1 MKKIFKIILLFT
13 LTFNFLIFNSN
24 LTRAD
29 NFEPSSYINT
39 IYAVNLCG
47 PGSSLTACVG
57 PVVLGS
63 TTAGTTFD
71 LGSVAAGSS
80 AGNMGNLSAAVPG
93 TAYSFAQVVL
103 SRAFTVTGQAA
114 ASGTR
119 CRTETDNGF
128 DVSSP
133 SAVAGVSDTAAAE
146 SQVIGIPSGPTI
158 SSNMIGT
165 TSLTGLD
172 GADNSSGNGNIANAE
187 PRVKFRFAL
196 SAPITIKQGKLPTFT
211 IAFDL
216 SEALQFNTVGEGD
229 SAVACVATPGPPN
242 VTASFSN

>member
-24 LTRAD
+24 LTRAA
-29 NFEPSSYINT
+29 NYEPSSYINT

-93 TAYSFAQVVL
+93 TTYSFAQVVL

-128 DVSSP
+128 DVSNP
-133 SAVAGVSDTAAAE
+133 SAVAGANDTAAAE
-146 SQVIGIPSGPTI
+146 SQVIGIQTGQTI

-172 GADNSSGNGNIANAE
+172 GADNSSGNGNIADAE
-187 PRVKFRFAL
+187 PRFKFRFAL

-216 SEALQFNTVGEGD
+216 SEALQFNTVGEG
-229 SAVACVATPGPPN
+229 ACVATPGPPN

>member
-24 LTRAD
+24 LTRAA

-93 TAYSFAQVVL
+93 TTYSFAQVVL

-128 DVSSP
+128 NVSSP
-133 SAVAGVSDTAAAE
+133 SSAVAGVSDTAAAE
-146 SQVIGIPSGPTI
+146 SQVIGIPSGTTI
-158 SSNMIGT
+158 PSNMIGT

-172 GADNSSGNGNIANAE
+172 GADNSSGNGNIADAE

-216 SEALQFNTVGEGD
+216 SEALQFNTVSGT
-229 SAVACVATPGPPN
+229 ACVATPGPPN

>member
-1 MKKIFKIILLFT
+1 MKKIFKIISL
-13 LTFNFLIFNSN
+13 LTFTFYSTFVYSN
-24 LTRAD
+24 LARAV
-29 NFEPSSYINT
+29 EPSSYINT

-93 TAYSFAQVVL
+93 TTYSFAQVVL

-133 SAVAGVSDTAAAE
+133 SAVAGANDTAAAE
-146 SQVIGIPSGPTI
+146 SQVIGIPSGNTI

-172 GADNSSGNGNIANAE
+172 GADNSSGNGNIADAE

-196 SAPITIKQGKLPTFT
+196 TAPITIVQGKLPTFT

-216 SEALQFNTVGEGD
+216 SDALTFGG
-229 SAVACVATPGPPN
+229 SCAATPSAPS

>member
-1 MKKIFKIILLFT
+1 MKKIFQTISLIT
-13 LTFNFLIFNSN
+13 LTFYFLVFSSN
-24 LTRAD
+24 LTRAA
-29 NFEPSSYINT
+29 NYEPSSYINT

-47 PGSSLTACVG
+47 PGSSLTACVA

-63 TTAGTTFD
+63 STAGTTFD
-71 LGSVAAGSS
+71 LGSVTAGAS
-80 AGNMGNLSAAVPG
+80 AGNMGNLSAAVSG
-93 TAYSFAQVVL
+93 TTYSFAQVVL

-119 CRTETDNGF
+119 CRTEADNGF

-133 SAVAGVSDTAAAE
+133 SAVVGANDTAAAE
-146 SQVIGIPSGPTI
+146 SQVIGIPSGSDIP
-158 SSNMIGT
+158 SNMIGT

-172 GADNSSGNGNIANAE
+172 GADNSSGNGNIADAE

-196 SAPITIKQGKLPTFT
+196 STPITIQQGKLPTFT
-211 IAFDL
+211 ISFDL
-216 SEALQFNTVGEGD
+216 SEALQFNTVSGT
-229 SAVACVATPGPPN
+229 VCVATPNAPS

>member
-1 MKKIFKIILLFT
+1 MKKIFKIISL
-13 LTFNFLIFNSN
+13 LTFTFYSTFVYSN
-24 LTRAD
+24 LARAV
-29 NFEPSSYINT
+29 EASSYINT

-63 TTAGTTFD
+63 STSGTTFD
-71 LGSVAAGSS
+71 LGSVAAGAS
-80 AGNMGNLSAAVPG
+80 AGNMGNLSAAVSG
-93 TAYSFAQVVL
+93 TTYSFAQVIL
-103 SRAFTVTGQAA
+103 SRAFTVTGEAA
-114 ASGTR
+114 ATGTR
-119 CRTETDNGF
+119 CRTETDNEF

-133 SAVAGVSDTAAAE
+133 SAVTGSNDTAAAE
-146 SQVIGIPSGPTI
+146 SQIIGIPSGNTI
-158 SSNMIGT
+158 TSNMIGT

-196 SAPITIKQGKLPTFT
+196 TTPITIVQGKLPTFT
-211 IAFDL
+211 ISFDL
-216 SEALQFNTVGEGD
+216 SNALTFSGGAT
-229 SAVACVATPGPPN
+229 CTATPGAPS

>member
-1 MKKIFKIILLFT
+1 MKKIFKIITLFT

-24 LTRAD
+24 LTRAA

-39 IYAVNLCG
+39 IYTVNLCG

-93 TAYSFAQVVL
+93 TTYSFAQVVL

-114 ASGTR
+114 ASVTR

-133 SAVAGVSDTAAAE
+133 SAVAGANDTAAAE
-146 SQVIGIPSGPTI
+146 SQVIGIPSGNTI

-172 GADNSSGNGNIANAE
+172 GADNSSGNGNIADAE
-187 PRVKFRFAL
+187 QRVKFRFAL

-216 SEALQFNTVGEGD
+216 SEALQFNTVSGT
-229 SAVACVATPGPPN
+229 ACVATPGPPN

>member
-1 MKKIFKIILLFT
+1 MKKIFKIISL
-13 LTFNFLIFNSN
+13 LTFTFYSTFVYSN
-24 LTRAD
+24 LARAV
-29 NFEPSSYINT
+29 EPSSYINT
-39 IYAVNLCG
+39 IYAINLCG

-93 TAYSFAQVVL
+93 TTYSFAQVVL

-119 CRTETDNGF
+119 CRTETDNEF

-133 SAVAGVSDTAAAE
+133 SAVAGANDTAAAE
-146 SQVIGIPSGPTI
+146 SQVIGIPSGTI

-172 GADNSSGNGNIANAE
+172 GADNSSGNGNIADAE

-216 SEALQFNTVGEGD
+216 SEALQFNTVSGT
-229 SAVACVATPGPPN
+229 VCVATPGPPN

>member
-1 MKKIFKIILLFT
+1 MKKIFKIISL
-13 LTFNFLIFNSN
+13 LTFTFYLTFVYSN
-24 LTRAD
+24 LSRAASH
-29 NFEPSSYINT
+29 EPSSYINT

-63 TTAGTTFD
+63 STSGTTFD
-71 LGSVAAGSS
+71 LGSVAAGAS
-80 AGNMGNLSAAVPG
+80 AGNMGNLSAAVSG
-93 TAYSFAQVVL
+93 TTYSFAQVIL
-103 SRAFTVTGQAA
+103 SRAFTVTGEAGAA
-114 ASGTR
+114 GGSNR
-119 CRTETDNGF
+119 CRTETDNEF

-133 SAVAGVSDTAAAE
+133 SAVLGANDTAAAE
-146 SQVIGIPSGPTI
+146 SQVIGIPSGTI
-158 SSNMIGT
+158 PSNMIGT

-172 GADNSSGNGNIANAE
+172 GADNSSGNGNIADAE

-196 SAPITIKQGKLPTFT
+196 TAPVTIVQGKLPTFT

-216 SEALQFNTVGEGD
+216 SDALTFGG
-229 SAVACVATPGPPN
+229 SCAATPSAPS

>member
-1 MKKIFKIILLFT
+1 MKKIFKIISL
-13 LTFNFLIFNSN
+13 LTFTFYLTFVYSN
-24 LTRAD
+24 LSRAASH
-29 NFEPSSYINT
+29 EPSSYINT

-63 TTAGTTFD
+63 STSGTTFD
-71 LGSVAAGSS
+71 LGSVAAGAS
-80 AGNMGNLSAAVPG
+80 AGNMGNLSAAVSG
-93 TAYSFAQVVL
+93 TTYSFAQVIL
-103 SRAFTVTGQAA
+103 SRAFTVTGEAA
-114 ASGTR
+114 ATGTR
-119 CRTETDNGF
+119 CRTETDNEF

-133 SAVAGVSDTAAAE
+133 SAVTGSNDTAAAE
-146 SQVIGIPSGPTI
+146 SQIIGIPSGNTI
-158 SSNMIGT
+158 TSNMIGT

-196 SAPITIKQGKLPTFT
+196 TAPITIVQGKLPTFT

-216 SEALQFNTVGEGD
+216 SDALTFGG
-229 SAVACVATPGPPN
+229 SCAATPSAPS

>member
-24 LTRAD
+24 LTRAA

-39 IYAVNLCG
+39 IYTVNLCG

-57 PVVLGS
+57 PIVLGS

-93 TAYSFAQVVL
+93 TTYSFAQVVL
-103 SRAFTVTGQAA
+103 SRAFTVTGQAG
-114 ASGTR
+114 ASGGSNR

-133 SAVAGVSDTAAAE
+133 SAVAGANDTAAAE
-146 SQVIGIPSGPTI
+146 SQVIGIPSGNTI

-172 GADNSSGNGNIANAE
+172 GADNSSGNGNIADAE

-216 SEALQFNTVGEGD
+216 SEALQFNTVSGT
-229 SAVACVATPGPPN
+229 ACVATPGPPN

>member
-1 MKKIFKIILLFT
+1 MKKIFKIISL
-13 LTFNFLIFNSN
+13 LTFTFYSTFVYSN
-24 LTRAD
+24 LARAV
-29 NFEPSSYINT
+29 EPSSYINT
-39 IYAVNLCG
+39 IHAVNLCG

-71 LGSVAAGSS
+71 LGSVAAGES
-80 AGNMGNLSAAVPG
+80 AGNMGNLSAAVSG
-93 TAYSFAQVVL
+93 TTYSFAQVIL
-103 SRAFTVTGQAA
+103 SRAFTVTGEAGAA
-114 ASGTR
+114 GGSNR
-119 CRTETDNGF
+119 CRTETDNEF

-133 SAVAGVSDTAAAE
+133 SAVLGANDTAAAE
-146 SQVIGIPSGPTI
+146 SQVIGIPSGNTI
-158 SSNMIGT
+158 PSNMIGT

-172 GADNSSGNGNIANAE
+172 GADNSSGNGNIADAE

-196 SAPITIKQGKLPTFT
+196 TAPITIVQGKLPTFT

-216 SEALQFNTVGEGD
+216 SNALTFGG
-229 SAVACVATPGPPN
+229 SCAATPGAPS

>member
-1 MKKIFKIILLFT
+1 M
-13 LTFNFLIFNSN
+13 S
-24 LTRAD
+24 RAASH
-29 NFEPSSYINT
+29 EPSSYINT

-63 TTAGTTFD
+63 RTAGTTFD
-71 LGSVAAGSS
+71 LGSVAAGAS
-80 AGNMGNLSAAVPG
+80 AGNMGNLSAAVSG
-93 TAYSFAQVVL
+93 TTYSFAQVIL
-103 SRAFTVTGQAA
+103 SRAFTVTGEAGQLM
-114 ASGTR
+114 GTR
-119 CRTETDNGF
+119 CRTETDNEF

-133 SAVAGVSDTAAAE
+133 SAVLGANDTAAAE
-146 SQVIGIPSGPTI
+146 SQVIGIPSGNTI
-158 SSNMIGT
+158 TSNMIGT

-172 GADNSSGNGNIANAE
+172 GADNSSGNGNIADAE

-196 SAPITIKQGKLPTFT
+196 TTPITIVQGKLPTFT

-216 SEALQFNTVGEGD
+216 SNALTFGG
-229 SAVACVATPGPPN
+229 SCAATPGAPS

>member
-1 MKKIFKIILLFT
+1 MKKIFKIISL
-13 LTFNFLIFNSN
+13 LTFTFYSTFVYSN
-24 LTRAD
+24 LARAV
-29 NFEPSSYINT
+29 EPSSYINT
-39 IYAVNLCG
+39 IYAINLCG

-93 TAYSFAQVVL
+93 TTYSFAQVVL

-119 CRTETDNGF
+119 CRTETDNEF

-133 SAVAGVSDTAAAE
+133 SAVAGANDTAAAE
-146 SQVIGIPSGPTI
+146 SQVIGIPSGNTI

-172 GADNSSGNGNIANAE
+172 GADNSSGNGNIADAE

-216 SEALQFNTVGEGD
+216 SEALQFNTVSGT
-229 SAVACVATPGPPN
+229 VCVATPGPPN

>member
-1 MKKIFKIILLFT
+1 MKKIFKIISL
-13 LTFNFLIFNSN
+13 LTFTFYSTFVYSN
-24 LTRAD
+24 LARAV
-29 NFEPSSYINT
+29 EPSSYINT

-63 TTAGTTFD
+63 STSGTTFD
-71 LGSVAAGSS
+71 LGSVAAGAS
-80 AGNMGNLSAAVPG
+80 AGNMGNLSAAVSG
-93 TAYSFAQVVL
+93 TTYSFAQVIL
-103 SRAFTVTGQAA
+103 SRAFTVTGEAA
-114 ASGTR
+114 ATGTR
-119 CRTETDNGF
+119 CRTETDNEF

-133 SAVAGVSDTAAAE
+133 SAVTGSNDTAAAE
-146 SQVIGIPSGPTI
+146 SQVIGIPSGNTI
-158 SSNMIGT
+158 TSNMIGT

-196 SAPITIKQGKLPTFT
+196 TTPITIVQGKLPTFT
-211 IAFDL
+211 ISFDL
-216 SEALQFNTVGEGD
+216 STALTFSGGAT
-229 SAVACVATPGPPN
+229 CTATPGAPS

>member
-1 MKKIFKIILLFT
+1 MKKIFKIISL
-13 LTFNFLIFNSN
+13 LTFTFYSTFVYSN
-24 LTRAD
+24 LARAV
-29 NFEPSSYINT
+29 EASSYINT

-71 LGSVAAGSS
+71 LGSVTAGAS
-80 AGNMGNLSAAVPG
+80 AGNMGNLSAAVSG
-93 TAYSFAQVVL
+93 TTYSFAQVIL

-119 CRTETDNGF
+119 CRTEADNGF

-133 SAVAGVSDTAAAE
+133 SAVLGANDTAAAE
-146 SQVIGIPSGPTI
+146 SQVIGIPSGNIIP
-158 SSNMIGT
+158 SNMIGT

-172 GADNSSGNGNIANAE
+172 GADNSSGNGNIADAE

-196 SAPITIKQGKLPTFT
+196 TAPVTIVQGKLPTFT

-216 SEALQFNTVGEGD
+216 SDALTFGG
-229 SAVACVATPGPPN
+229 SCAATPSAPS

>member
-1 MKKIFKIILLFT
+1 MKKIFKIIALFI
-13 LTFNFLIFNSN
+13 LTFNFLIFNSS
-24 LTRAD
+24 LTRAA

-39 IYAVNLCG
+39 IYTVNLCG

-93 TAYSFAQVVL
+93 TTYSFAQVVL

-133 SAVAGVSDTAAAE
+133 SAVAGANDTAAAE
-146 SQVIGIPSGPTI
+146 SQVIGIPSGNTI

-172 GADNSSGNGNIANAE
+172 GADNSSGNGNIADAE

-216 SEALQFNTVGEGD
+216 SEALQFNTQGSTD
-229 SAVACVATPGPPN
+229 CVATPGPPN
-242 VTASFSN
+242 VTASFTN

>member
-1 MKKIFKIILLFT
+1 MKKIFKIISL
-13 LTFNFLIFNSN
+13 LTFTFYSTFVYSN
-24 LTRAD
+24 LARAV
-29 NFEPSSYINT
+29 EPSSYINT
-39 IYAVNLCG
+39 IYAINLCG

-80 AGNMGNLSAAVPG
+80 AGNMGNLSVAVPG
-93 TAYSFAQVVL
+93 TTYSFAQVVL

-133 SAVAGVSDTAAAE
+133 SAVAGANDTAAAE
-146 SQVIGIPSGPTI
+146 SQVIGIPSGNTI

-172 GADNSSGNGNIANAE
+172 GADNSSGNGNIADAE

-216 SEALQFNTVGEGD
+216 SEALQFNTVSGT
-229 SAVACVATPGPPN
+229 ACVATPGPPN

>member
-1 MKKIFKIILLFT
+1 MKKIFKIISL
-13 LTFNFLIFNSN
+13 LTFTFYSTFVYSN
-24 LTRAD
+24 LARAV
-29 NFEPSSYINT
+29 EASSYINT

-47 PGSSLTACVG
+47 PGSSLTACVA

-63 TTAGTTFD
+63 STAGTTFD
-71 LGSVAAGSS
+71 LGSVAAGAS
-80 AGNMGNLSAAVPG
+80 AGNMGNLSAAVSG
-93 TAYSFAQVVL
+93 TTYSFAQVVL

-119 CRTETDNGF
+119 CRTETDNEF

-133 SAVAGVSDTAAAE
+133 SAVAGANDTAAAE
-146 SQVIGIPSGPTI
+146 SQVIGIPSGNTI

-172 GADNSSGNGNIANAE
+172 GADNSSGNGNIADAE

-196 SAPITIKQGKLPTFT
+196 TAPITIVQGKLPTFT

-216 SEALQFNTVGEGD
+216 SDALTFGGSCAAIP
-229 SAVACVATPGPPN
+229 SAPS

>member
-1 MKKIFKIILLFT
+1 MKKIFKIIVLFT

-24 LTRAD
+24 LTRAA

-39 IYAVNLCG
+39 IYTVNLCG

-80 AGNMGNLSAAVPG
+80 AGNMGNLSAAVTG
-93 TAYSFAQVVL
+93 TTYSFAQVIL
-103 SRAFTVTGQAA
+103 SRAFTVTGQAGA
-114 ASGTR
+114 PGGSAR

-133 SAVAGVSDTAAAE
+133 SAVAGANDTAAAE
-146 SQVIGIPSGPTI
+146 SQVIGIPSGNTI

-172 GADNSSGNGNIANAE
+172 GADNSSGNGNIADAE

-216 SEALQFNTVGEGD
+216 SEALQFNTVSGT
-229 SAVACVATPGPPN
+229 ACVATPGPPN

>member
-1 MKKIFKIILLFT
+1 MKKIFKIISL
-13 LTFNFLIFNSN
+13 LTFTFYSTFVYSN
-24 LTRAD
+24 LARAV
-29 NFEPSSYINT
+29 EASSYINT

-71 LGSVAAGSS
+71 LGSVTAGAS
-80 AGNMGNLSAAVPG
+80 AGNMGNLSAAVSG
-93 TAYSFAQVVL
+93 TTYSFAQVIL
-103 SRAFTVTGQAA
+103 SRAFTVTGEAA
-114 ASGTR
+114 ATGTR
-119 CRTETDNGF
+119 CRTETDNEF

-133 SAVAGVSDTAAAE
+133 SAVTGSNDTAAAE
-146 SQVIGIPSGPTI
+146 SQVIGIPSGNTI
-158 SSNMIGT
+158 TSNMIGT

-196 SAPITIKQGKLPTFT
+196 TTPITIVQGKLPTFT
-211 IAFDL
+211 ISFDL
-216 SEALQFNTVGEGD
+216 STALTFSGGAT
-229 SAVACVATPGPPN
+229 CTATPGAPS

>member
-24 LTRAD
+24 LTRAA
-29 NFEPSSYINT
+29 NYEPSSYINT

-93 TAYSFAQVVL
+93 TTYSFAQVVL

-128 DVSSP
+128 NVSSP
-133 SAVAGVSDTAAAE
+133 SSAVAGVSDTAAAE
-146 SQVIGIPSGPTI
+146 SQVIGIPSGNTI

-172 GADNSSGNGNIANAE
+172 GADNSSGNGNIADAE

-216 SEALQFNTVGEGD
+216 SEALQFGVG
-229 SAVACVATPGPPN
+229 CVATPGPPN

>member
-1 MKKIFKIILLFT
+1 MKKIFKIISL
-13 LTFNFLIFNSN
+13 LTFTFYLTFVYSN
-24 LTRAD
+24 LSRAASH
-29 NFEPSSYINT
+29 EPSSYINT
-39 IYAVNLCG
+39 IYAINLCG

-71 LGSVAAGSS
+71 LGSVTAGAS
-80 AGNMGNLSAAVPG
+80 AGNMGNLSAAVSG
-93 TAYSFAQVVL
+93 TTYSFAQVIL
-103 SRAFTVTGQAA
+103 SRAFTVTGEAGAA
-114 ASGTR
+114 GGSNR
-119 CRTETDNGF
+119 CRTETDNEF

-133 SAVAGVSDTAAAE
+133 SVVLGANDTAAAE
-146 SQVIGIPSGPTI
+146 SQVIGIPSGTI

-172 GADNSSGNGNIANAE
+172 GADNSSGNGNIADAE

-196 SAPITIKQGKLPTFT
+196 TAPITIVQGKLPTFT

-216 SEALQFNTVGEGD
+216 SDALTFGG
-229 SAVACVATPGPPN
+229 SCAATPSAPS

>member
-24 LTRAD
+24 LTRAAD
-29 NFEPSSYINT
+29 YEPSSYINT
-39 IYAVNLCG
+39 IYTVNLCG

-93 TAYSFAQVVL
+93 TTYSFAQVVL

-133 SAVAGVSDTAAAE
+133 TAVAGANDTAAAE
-146 SQVIGIPSGPTI
+146 SQVIGIPSGTI

-216 SEALQFNTVGEGD
+216 SEALQFNEVGGT
-229 SAVACVATPGPPN
+229 ACVATPGPPN

>member
-1 MKKIFKIILLFT
+1 MKKIFKIISL
-13 LTFNFLIFNSN
+13 LTFTFYLTFVYSN
-24 LTRAD
+24 LSRAASH
-29 NFEPSSYINT
+29 EPSSYINT

-57 PVVLGS
+57 PVILGS
-63 TTAGTTFD
+63 STSGTTFD
-71 LGSVAAGSS
+71 LGSVAAGAS
-80 AGNMGNLSAAVPG
+80 AGNMGNLSAAVSG
-93 TAYSFAQVVL
+93 TTYSFAQVIL
-103 SRAFTVTGQAA
+103 SRAFTVTGEAGAA
-114 ASGTR
+114 GGSNR
-119 CRTETDNGF
+119 CRTETDNEF

-133 SAVAGVSDTAAAE
+133 SVVLGANDTAAAE
-146 SQVIGIPSGPTI
+146 SQVIGIPSGTI

-172 GADNSSGNGNIANAE
+172 GADNSSGNGNIADAE

-196 SAPITIKQGKLPTFT
+196 TAPITIVHGKLPTFT

-216 SEALQFNTVGEGD
+216 SDALTFGG
-229 SAVACVATPGPPN
+229 SCAATPSAPS

>member
-1 MKKIFKIILLFT
+1 MKKIFKIISL
-13 LTFNFLIFNSN
+13 LTFTFYSTFVYSN
-24 LTRAD
+24 LARAV
-29 NFEPSSYINT
+29 EASSYINT

-93 TAYSFAQVVL
+93 TTYSFAQVVL

-133 SAVAGVSDTAAAE
+133 SAVAGANDTAAAE
-146 SQVIGIPSGPTI
+146 SQVIGIPSGTI

-172 GADNSSGNGNIANAE
+172 GADNSSGNGNIADAE

-196 SAPITIKQGKLPTFT
+196 SAPITIKQGNLPTFT

-216 SEALQFNTVGEGD
+216 SEALQFNTVSGT
-229 SAVACVATPGPPN
+229 ACVATPGPPN

>member
-1 MKKIFKIILLFT
+1 MKKIFKIISL
-13 LTFNFLIFNSN
+13 LTFTFYSTFVYSN
-24 LTRAD
+24 LARAV
-29 NFEPSSYINT
+29 EPSSYINT
-39 IYAVNLCG
+39 IYAINLCG

-71 LGSVAAGSS
+71 LGSVTAGAS
-80 AGNMGNLSAAVPG
+80 AGNMGNLSAAVSG
-93 TAYSFAQVVL
+93 TTYSFAQVIL
-103 SRAFTVTGQAA
+103 SRAFTVTGEAGAA
-114 ASGTR
+114 GGSNR
-119 CRTETDNGF
+119 CRTETDNEF

-133 SAVAGVSDTAAAE
+133 SAVLGANDTAAAE
-146 SQVIGIPSGPTI
+146 SQVIGIPSGTI

-172 GADNSSGNGNIANAE
+172 GADNSSGNGNIADAE

-196 SAPITIKQGKLPTFT
+196 TAPITIVHGKLPTFT

-216 SEALQFNTVGEGD
+216 SDALTFGG
-229 SAVACVATPGPPN
+229 SCAATPSAPS

>member
-24 LTRAD
+24 LTRAA
-29 NFEPSSYINT
+29 NYEPSSYINT

-128 DVSSP
+128 DVSNP
-133 SAVAGVSDTAAAE
+133 SAVAGANDTAAAE
-146 SQVIGIPSGPTI
+146 SQVIGIPSGTTI
-158 SSNMIGT
+158 PSNMIGT

-172 GADNSSGNGNIANAE
+172 GADNSSGNGNIADAE
-187 PRVKFRFAL
+187 PRFKFRFAL

-216 SEALQFNTVGEGD
+216 SEALQFNTVGEG
-229 SAVACVATPGPPN
+229 ACVATPGPPN